1 VAGRLAIAREEEAAV
16 LVSSGVIRAAGGVIF
31 RRRNGILE
39 TLIVHRP
46 RYDDLT
52 LPKGKAHDGES
63 LEATAVREVH
73 EETGVTGELGPE
85 LQSVRY
91 TDPLGRPKVVRYWL
105 VRADEV
111 EDFRPDHEVDAL
123 VWAPV
128 DEAPATLTNQRD
140 REVLAEAARL
150 TQPVYLLRHGKA
162 GSREQWAGDDRSRP
176 LSVKGRRQADGL
188 VAVFRGRPVDRI
200 LSSPVDRCVQTVEP
214 LARER
219 GVEIE
224 PVPWLVE
231 GTDGSVV
238 LETIRSLPGP
248 AVLCMHGAE
257 ISKVVLSLVEDG
269 VPVDGPMVWKKGS
282 SWVLERDVGFPSRLH
297 YQPPPRDRAG

>member
-1 VAGRLAIAREEEAAV
+1 MAGRLAIAREEEAAV
-16 LVSSGVIRAAGGVIF
+16 LVSSDVIRAAGGVIF
-31 RRRNGILE
+31 RRRSGTLE

-63 LEATAVREVH
+63 MEATALREIR

-123 VWAPV
+123 VWAAV
-128 DEAPATLTNQRD
+128 DAAPSPLTNERD
-140 REVLAEAARL
+140 RAVLAQAARL

-162 GSREQWAGDDRSRP
+162 GSREEWKGDDRLRP
-176 LSVKGRRQADGL
+176 LSVKGTRQANGL
-188 VAVFRGRPVDRI
+188 VTAFRGRPVDRI
-200 LSSPVDRCVQTVEP
+200 LSSPVTRCVQTVEP
-214 LARER
+214 LAKER
-219 GVEIE
+219 GVEVE
-224 PVPWLVE
+224 AVPWLLE

-248 AVLCMHGAE
+248 AVLCMHGDA
-257 ISKVVLSLVEDG
+257 IPKVVLSLVEDG
-269 VPVDGPMVWKKGS
+269 VAVEGPMVWKKGS
-282 SWVLERDVGFPSRLH
+282 AWVLERDVGFPSRLR